1 MARKGRKT
9 QKLGGAF
16 SLFHIK
22 RTIRL
27 GIKSIYSHG
36 LRSLLTVMGMV
47 FGVSSVIAMLAVG
60 EGASHE
66 AQEQLRQLGS
76 SNIILKSVK
85 PADAEAS
92 NSRGFRP
99 TALDYGLKHQD
110 IEVIRNSIPGVV
122 DVVPARIIRET
133 VWNLSRNVSAD
144 VMGTTINYPEMR
156 NYAVQEGR
164 FFTQAEVDARL
175 NVCVLG
181 NEVVR
186 RLFPIQN
193 PIGKTVKITG
203 DYYTVV
209 GIMEP
214 GGFSNVGQ
222 NESGGLSA
230 SPNRVFIPL
239 TAAKYRFGET
249 LMRRT
254 GGGMESETVE
264 LHEATLRVKDQESVI
279 RIGKIVEQILDRR
292 HKNDDFE
299 VEVPLALLRQAEA
312 SARMFNIVLGA
323 IAGIS
328 LLVGGIGIM
337 NIMLA
342 SVTERTREIGIRR
355 ALGARR
361 LDIIQQFLV
370 ETVLLAGIGGLIG
383 VALGITVPYF
393 ITLFTDMDTIVTLWA
408 PVLAFSISA
417 MVGVVFGLY
426 PAMRAADMDP
436 VEALRHE

>member
-1 MARKGRKT
+1 MARKHQQP
-9 QKLGGAF
+9 QKLGGALSF
-16 SLFHIK
+16 FHFK
-22 RTIRL
+22 RTVRL
-27 GIKSIYSHG
+27 GVKSIFSHG

-76 SNIILKSVK
+76 SNIIVKSVK
-85 PADAEAS
+85 PADKQAS
-92 NSRGFRP
+92 RTGMMLGSVS
-99 TALDYGLKHQD
+99 YGLKYKD
-110 IEVIRNSIPGVV
+110 IDVIRNTIPGVV
-122 DVVPARIIRET
+122 DVVPARIIREK
-133 VWNLSRNVSAD
+133 VRNLSHEVNAD
-144 VMGTTINYPEMR
+144 IMGTTVNYPAMR

-181 NEVVR
+181 NEVVPQ
-186 RLFPIQN
+186 LFPFEN
-193 PIGKTVKITG
+193 PIGRTVKITG
-203 DYYTVV
+203 TFYTVV
-209 GIMEP
+209 GVMEP
-214 GGFSNVGQ
+214 GGLSNVAQ

-230 SPNRVFIPL
+230 SPNRVLIPL

-249 LMRRT
+249 LIRRS
-254 GGGMESETVE
+254 GGSIESETVQ
-264 LHEATLRVKDQESVI
+264 LHEATLRVENQESVI
-279 RIGKIVEQILDRR
+279 QIGKIVEQILRRR
-292 HKNDDFE
+292 HKDADFE

-361 LDIIQQFLV
+361 VDIIQQFLV
-370 ETVLLAGIGGLIG
+370 ETVLLSGIGGLIG
-383 VALGITVPYF
+383 VALGITVPFF
-393 ITLFTDMDTIVTLWA
+393 ITLFADMDTIVTLWA
-408 PVLAFSISA
+408 PILAFSISA
-417 MVGVVFGLY
+417 LVGVVFGLY

>member
-1 MARKGRKT
+1 MARKPQQA

-16 SLFHIK
+16 SLFHIR

-92 NSRGFRP
+92 NSRGMRLA
-99 TALDYGLKHQD
+99 ALDYGLKHQD
-110 IEVIRNSIPGVV
+110 IEVIRNSIPGVIG
-122 DVVPARIIRET
+122 VVPARIIREN
-133 VWNLSRNVSAD
+133 VWNLSRKVSAD
-144 VMGTTINYPEMR
+144 VMGTTVDYPEMR

-164 FFTQAEVDARL
+164 FFTQTEVDARL

-181 NEVVR
+181 NEVVGQ
-186 RLFPIQN
+186 LFPIEN

-214 GGFSNVGQ
+214 GGYSNVGQ
-222 NESGGLSA
+222 NESGGMSA

-249 LMRRT
+249 LIRRT
-254 GGGMESETVE
+254 GGGFESETVE

-279 RIGKIVEQILDRR
+279 QIGKIVEEILDRR
-292 HKNDDFE
+292 HKNADFE

-370 ETVLLAGIGGLIG
+370 ETVLLSGIGGLIG
-383 VALGITVPYF
+383 VALGVTIPYF